1 VFTVSAPT
9 VSPYIPDIGLI
20 TWYAEKGGSFLSRV
34 SPWTKLAFLV
44 LVVLFIT
51 VVRDVALLL
60 GLYLA
65 VLALYA
71 LARLPV
77 GKLLRWYL
85 LPLLFVLSLVGL
97 LAWTQPGIPV
107 LDITLPGVPLVLTD
121 QGVMLVMVLTVKTL
135 TTVTCSLLFLMT
147 TRYEHLAGMISRIF
161 PSPLDQVF
169 LMAYRFLFLTLDMA
183 ASILKAF
190 RSRGGELVRGI
201 RSQGSLLA
209 GIIGLLFIRSFDR
222 AERVHRAMV
231 ARGYQGSYAS
241 GTRIPSPA
249 AAEYAALGLGILALA
264 AALVLAPAG
273 GW

>member
-1 VFTVSAPT
+1 VTARP

-44 LVVLFIT
+44 LVVTFVT
-51 VVRDVALLL
+51 VSRDTALLL
-60 GLYLA
+60 GVYLA

-77 GKLLRWYL
+77 GKLFRWYL
-85 LPLLFVLSLVGL
+85 LPLIFVISLVGI
-97 LAWTQPGIPV
+97 LAWTQPGTP
-107 LDITLPGVPLVLTD
+107 LLGFTLSGMPLALTD
-121 QGVMLVMVLTVKTL
+121 QGALLVMELTIKTL
-135 TTVTCSLLFLMT
+135 TTVTFSLLFLMT
-147 TRYEHLAGMISRIF
+147 TRYEHLAGMISRVF

-169 LMAYRFLFLTLDMA
+169 LMAYRFFFLTLDMA

-190 RSRGGELVRGI
+190 RSRGGDLVRGI
-201 RSQGSLLA
+201 RTQGALLA

-222 AERVHRAMV
+222 AERVHLAMV
-231 ARGYQGSYAS
+231 ARGYHGSYAS
-241 GTRIPSPA
+241 GTRIPAPA
-249 AAEYAALGLGILALA
+249 AAEYAALALAVLALA
-264 AALVLAPAG
+264 AALVLAPGG